1 MKKNVFTLY
10 LDESGDSL
18 IYEPEEWEKSPGLE
32 THCTLLGT
40 IIPHHQ
46 KDELTNSLSQIKK
59 DIFNRTYAIN
69 LLNC

>member
-59 DIFNRTYAIN
+59 YILNGSCAIN
-69 LLNC
+69 PLNC